1 MRALAQKCF
10 RWRFAVL
17 GGWIATL
24 VALIMGVIGI
34 GTAFTDSAELPD
46 SESATAYSLLAE
58 SGAQG
63 AGTEQGTIAWHTDG
77 VAIGDAA
84 VRRQVTAMLGR
95 VATMPG
101 VQAVVS
107 PYDKAGA
114 RQLEAASDT
123 AYATVV
129 LAEDADVTPITDAAT
144 SLRSGTLDVEVGGTA
159 FTELPAASHGT
170 EIVGILAALAI
181 LLLVFRSVWAAVLPI
196 VTGVVGVCV
205 SLLVVMLASH
215 AVDLAATSLTMGA
228 LIGLGVGIDYALFI
242 VNRYRKALLG
252 GSSVPDAIA
261 QALDTSGRAVVFAGV
276 TVMVALLGMFVV
288 ELGILTG
295 MAQAAAVTVLF
306 TVAAAITLLPALLGI
321 LGHRVLSRR
330 QRAALAGATLAGA
343 ARAGAARAGAA
354 RAGVAGAAPA
364 SPQHRAGLAVRWAGL
379 VQRAPRR
386 MGLLALLVIVALAA
400 PVASMR
406 VGDADASSDPAG
418 SSARAYYELMADGF
432 GPGFDASLLLVAR
445 TPDAASAR
453 AFTALVGR
461 LATVDGVASV
471 AAAPA
476 AAGQRIAVAT
486 VVPATSAQ
494 TEETT
499 ELVGT
504 LRDDVIPAAES
515 GTGLRVYVGGTT
527 ATSID
532 ISAAL
537 MDKLPLYLGLVA
549 VLGFLLLAVA
559 FRSVLVPL
567 VGALTNVA
575 TIFVGLGAVTA
586 IFQLGWGAEL
596 LGVGSGA
603 PVMYLVPVIIVGV
616 MFGLSMDYQVFLVS
630 RMHEEWTHTR
640 DTVKAVRAGVAETGQ
655 VIAAAALIMLCVF
668 ASFGFSGERIVSAIG
683 IGLGIAALVDA
694 FVVRLTLVPA
704 LMRLIGRANWW
715 YPRWAERI
723 TPRLSVEGAE
733 SPAAQPVAQP
743 VVPVG
748 RVPVGAGPMTRE

>member
-1 MRALAQKCF
+1 
-10 RWRFAVL
+10 
-17 GGWIATL
+17 
-24 VALIMGVIGI
+24 
-34 GTAFTDSAELPD
+34 
-46 SESATAYSLLAE
+46 
-58 SGAQG
+58 
-63 AGTEQGTIAWHTDG
+63 
-77 VAIGDAA
+77 
-84 VRRQVTAMLGR
+84 
-95 VATMPG
+95 
-101 VQAVVS
+101 
-107 PYDKAGA
+107 
-114 RQLEAASDT
+114 
-123 AYATVV
+123 
-129 LAEDADVTPITDAAT
+129 
-144 SLRSGTLDVEVGGTA
+144 
-159 FTELPAASHGT
+159 
-170 EIVGILAALAI
+170 
-181 LLLVFRSVWAAVLPI
+181 
-196 VTGVVGVCV
+196 
-205 SLLVVMLASH
+205 
-215 AVDLAATSLTMGA
+215 
-228 LIGLGVGIDYALFI
+228 
-242 VNRYRKALLG
+242 
-252 GSSVPDAIA
+252 
-261 QALDTSGRAVVFAGV
+261 
-276 TVMVALLGMFVV
+276 
-288 ELGILTG
+288 
-295 MAQAAAVTVLF
+295 
-306 TVAAAITLLPALLGI
+306 
-321 LGHRVLSRR
+321 
-330 QRAALAGATLAGA
+330 
-343 ARAGAARAGAA
+343 
-354 RAGVAGAAPA
+354 
-364 SPQHRAGLAVRWAGL
+364 
-379 VQRAPRR
+379 
-386 MGLLALLVIVALAA
+386 MGLLALLVIVTLAA

-418 SSARAYYELMADGF
+418 SPARAYYELMADGF

-453 AFTALVGR
+453 AFTTLVSR

-471 AAAPA
+471 AAAPVT
-476 AAGQRIAVAT
+476 AGQRIAVAT

-494 TEETT
+494 TAETT
-499 ELVGT
+499 DLVGI

-559 FRSVLVPL
+559 FRSLLVPL

-586 IFQLGWGAEL
+586 IFQFGWGAEL

-640 DTVKAVRAGVAETGQ
+640 DNLRAVRTGVAETGQ

-715 YPRWAERI
+715 YPRWAGRI
-723 TPRLSVEGAE
+723 TPRLSVEGAAQP
-733 SPAAQPVAQP
+733 PAAAPVTDREP
-743 VVPVG
+743 I
-748 RVPVGAGPMTRE
+748 GAGTGPATMTRE

>member
-1 MRALAQKCF
+1 VRALAQKCF

-330 QRAALAGATLAGA
+330 QRAALT
-343 ARAGAARAGAA
+343 
-354 RAGVAGAAPA
+354 GVAGAAPA
-364 SPQHRAGLAVRWAGL
+364 APQHRAGLAVRWAGL

-586 IFQLGWGAEL
+586 IFQFGWGAEL

>member
-1 MRALAQKCF
+1 VRALAQKCF

-24 VALIMGVIGI
+24 VALIMLVIGL
-34 GTAFTDSAELPD
+34 GSGFTDAAELPD
-46 SESATAYSLLAE
+46 SESSTAYSLLAE
-58 SGAQG
+58 SGGQTT
-63 AGTEQGTIAWHTDG
+63 GTEQGIIAWHTDG

-84 VRRQVTAMLGR
+84 VRRQLTTMLDR

-101 VQAVVS
+101 VRAVVS
-107 PYDKAGA
+107 PYDPAGA
-114 RQLEAASDT
+114 RQLDAASDT

-129 LAEDADVTPITDAAT
+129 LTEDADVTPVTDAAT
-144 SLRSGTLDVEVGGTA
+144 ALRSGTLDVEVGGTA
-159 FTELPAASHGT
+159 FTALPGASHGT

-196 VTGVVGVCV
+196 ITGVMGVGV
-205 SLLVVMLASH
+205 SLLAVMLASH
-215 AVDLAATSLTMGA
+215 VVDLAATSLTMGA

-242 VNRYRKALLG
+242 VNRYRKSLLG
-252 GSSVPDAIA
+252 GAGVRDAIG

-288 ELGILTG
+288 DLGILTG

-306 TVAAAITLLPALLGI
+306 TVAAAVTLLPALLGI
-321 LGHRVLSRR
+321 LGRRVLSRR
-330 QRAALAGATLAGA
+330 QRATMAGAPEAG
-343 ARAGAARAGAA
+343 
-354 RAGVAGAAPA
+354 PA
-364 SPQHRAGLAVRWAGL
+364 WPQHRAGLAVRWAAL

-386 MGLLALLVIVALAA
+386 MGLLALLVIVTLAA

-418 SSARAYYELMADGF
+418 SPARAYYELMADGF

-453 AFTALVGR
+453 AFTTLVSR

-471 AAAPA
+471 AAAPVT
-476 AAGQRIAVAT
+476 AGQRIAVAT

-494 TEETT
+494 TAETT
-499 ELVGT
+499 DLVGI

-559 FRSVLVPL
+559 FRSLLVPL

-586 IFQLGWGAEL
+586 IFQFGWGAEL

-640 DTVKAVRAGVAETGQ
+640 DNLRAVRTGVAETGQ

-715 YPRWAERI
+715 YPRWAGRI
-723 TPRLSVEGAE
+723 TPRLSVEGAAQP
-733 SPAAQPVAQP
+733 PAAAPVAD
-743 VVPVG
+743 
-748 RVPVGAGPMTRE
+748 REPVGAGTGPATMTRE